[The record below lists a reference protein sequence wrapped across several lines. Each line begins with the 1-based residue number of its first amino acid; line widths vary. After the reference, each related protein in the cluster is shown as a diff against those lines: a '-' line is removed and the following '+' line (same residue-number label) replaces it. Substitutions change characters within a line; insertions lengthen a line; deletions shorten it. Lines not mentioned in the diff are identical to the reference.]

1 MANLWKKVILMINLE
16 KICDIV
22 NVKNESCLK
31 YGLDSVTN
39 RYGFIEDL
47 RVILNDEYDHEA
59 VKARRVY
66 EYLYKALADDLVIYP
81 DLFDDV
87 DLMAEE
93 EEEDAYEKYFGRL
106 K

>member
-1 MANLWKKVILMINLE
+1 MINLE

-22 NVKNESCLK
+22 NAQNESGLK

-47 RVILNDEYDHEA
+47 QVILNDEYDHDA

-66 EYLYKALADDLVIYP
+66 DYLYKALADDLVIYP
-81 DLFDDV
+81 DLFDGV
-87 DLMAEE
+87 DLEDKE
-93 EEEDAYEKYFGRL
+93 DEEEDAYEEYFRRF

>member
-1 MANLWKKVILMINLE
+1 MTKINLQ

-22 NVKNESCLK
+22 NVEIVASLK
-31 YGLDSVTN
+31 YALNNATN
-39 RYGFIEDL
+39 CYGFVEDL
-47 RVILNDEYDHEA
+47 QEILNDEFDHDA
-59 VKARRVY
+59 IKARKVY
-66 EYLYKALADDLVIYP
+66 DYLYKGLVDNMEIYP
-81 DLFDDV
+81 DLFYEV

>member
-1 MANLWKKVILMINLE
+1 MINLQ

-22 NVKNESCLK
+22 NAQTESNLK
-31 YGLDSVTN
+31 YALNNVTN

-47 RVILNDEYDHEA
+47 KEILNDEYDHDA

-66 EYLYKALADDLVIYP
+66 DYLYKALADDLVIYS
-81 DLFDDV
+81 DLFEDV
-87 DLMAEE
+87 DLEDKEE
-93 EEEDAYEKYFGRL
+93 EEEDAYEEYFRRF

>member
-1 MANLWKKVILMINLE
+1 MTINLQ

-22 NVKNESCLK
+22 NVEIVASLK
-31 YGLDSVTN
+31 YTLNSVAN
-39 RYGFIEDL
+39 SYGFVEDL
-47 RVILNDEYDHEA
+47 QEILNDEYDHDA
-59 VKARRVY
+59 IKTRKVY
-66 EYLYKALADDLVIYP
+66 DYLYKGLVDNMEIYP

-93 EEEDAYEKYFGRL
+93 EEEDAYEEYFRRF

>member
-1 MANLWKKVILMINLE
+1 MINLE

-22 NVKNESCLK
+22 NAQIEDGLK
-31 YGLDSVTN
+31 YALGSVTN

-47 RVILNDEYDHEA
+47 QVILNDEYDHDA

-66 EYLYKALADDLVIYP
+66 DYLYKALADDLVIYP
-81 DLFDDV
+81 DLFDGV
-87 DLMAEE
+87 DLEDKE
-93 EEEDAYEKYFGRL
+93 EEEDAYEEYFRRF